1 LPLLTVDEA
10 SRLLF
15 DGKLDGRLVTVF
27 GWWMEGMPMSC
38 PYTPFAPALS
48 TRCVLRA
55 FADQHLQLATYT
67 ESTYSW
73 SGGQQR
79 VGLLVPAMVSETSVG
94 VQPESPVQPTTRNP
108 TPAQRVVVIGHAGDP
123 RLWQCRPQDRE
134 GCGDIFVVDRIAWV
148 EGVDAPLKTGF
159 SEVAASLT
167 PDEAVAATGADP
179 AQVVSVLA
187 LRGEDVGTIDP
198 RLSGGDA
205 SAVWVIRFAGTPD
218 EFGTADATT
227 YVVDDASATVLSSV
241 PLQVDAHY
249 APALLTIYVDD
260 ERTPAGGEW
269 GYANYSIIGPN
280 GPISRGNSAAMALNP
295 GTYTLRGNITGDITP
310 PPPGPPCET
319 QVELAANDDVWWRVA
334 FAQDGSC
341 TWAPTQPLP

>member
-1 LPLLTVDEA
+1 
-10 SRLLF
+10 
-15 DGKLDGRLVTVF
+15 
-27 GWWMEGMPMSC
+27 
-38 PYTPFAPALS
+38 
-48 TRCVLRA
+48 
-55 FADQHLQLATYT
+55 
-67 ESTYSW
+67 
-73 SGGQQR
+73 
-79 VGLLVPAMVSETSVG
+79 MVSETSVG
-94 VQPESPVQPTTRNP
+94 IQPESAVQPTTENP

-123 RLWQCRPQDRE
+123 RLWQCRPQDRD
-134 GCGDIFVVDRIAWV
+134 GCGDIFVVDRIVWV

-167 PDEAVAATGADP
+167 LDEAVAATGADP
-179 AQVVSVLA
+179 AQVLSVLA

-205 SAVWVIRFAGTPD
+205 SVVWVIRFAGTPD

-227 YVVDDASATVLSSV
+227 YLVDDASATVLSSV

-249 APALLTIYVDD
+249 APALLTIDVGDD
-260 ERTPAGGEW
+260 RTPAGGEW

-280 GPISRGNSAAMALNP
+280 GPISRGNSAAMALDP

-310 PPPGPPCET
+310 PPPGLPCET